1 MDTISG
7 LGIKMLTRYVFIMML
22 TIASWLPFQSV
33 AAWAMMNVPETSE
46 STDVMSD
53 TNKTAMSSACQST
66 MTACDTDMTTDA
78 HHSMQQCIYCVSF
91 YGGVFQLPEFLP
103 QASHRH
109 QRSLPL
115 YDDHIP
121 VVLSPPPVNFIA

>member
-1 MDTISG
+1 
-7 LGIKMLTRYVFIMML
+7 MLTRYVFIIML
-22 TIASWLPFQSV
+22 TIAGWIPFQSV
-33 AAWAMMNVPETSE
+33 AAWAMMNAPETSE

-53 TNKTAMSSACQST
+53 TNKPAMSRACQST
-66 MTACDTDMTTDA
+66 MNTCDTDMAADA

-103 QASHRH
+103 QASQRH

-121 VVLSPPPVNFIA
+121 VVLSPPPVKFIA